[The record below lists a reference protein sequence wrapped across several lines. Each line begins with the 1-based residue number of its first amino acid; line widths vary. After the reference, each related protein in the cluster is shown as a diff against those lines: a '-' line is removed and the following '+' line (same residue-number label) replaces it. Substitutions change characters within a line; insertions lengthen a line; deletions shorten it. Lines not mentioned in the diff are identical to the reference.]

1 VQALAT
7 GVIALGALALV
18 LNWALAATLFG
29 LLSFAYGIWP
39 GQNDFVRDFGTVI
52 TLFGVVLMLCG
63 WDVMRIAWF
72 PIVFLIA
79 AVPWPGLVYSAVAGP
94 LQELAAHVSVIVLN
108 ICGVDTQQIGTK
120 IVMSY
125 GVGSGKAPRTLN
137 VAEACAGL
145 KSLMTFIS
153 IGAGLAFV
161 FGKDRPL
168 WQKLIITASSVPI
181 AILCNVLRVAG
192 QGLLDFYV
200 SQEFSEGFAHQI
212 AGLVMLIPAFFM
224 VLGVAWVLDQ
234 IFVEEVDLATVKP
247 AGPAVIRRQRG
258 PVVAST
264 NTAKPQAATPT
275 DSGVLPR
282 RNLPRRLPPQA
293 QARQGAEAEG
303 A

>member
-1 VQALAT
+1 M
-7 GVIALGALALV
+7 
-18 LNWALAATLFG
+18 NH
-29 LLSFAYGIWP
+29 
-39 GQNDFVRDFGTVI
+39 
-52 TLFGVVLMLCG
+52 
-63 WDVMRIAWF
+63 
-72 PIVFLIA
+72 
-79 AVPWPGLVYSAVAGP
+79 AGGP
-94 LQELAAHVSVIVLN
+94 
-108 ICGVDTQQIGTK
+108 
-120 IVMSY
+120 
-125 GVGSGKAPRTLN
+125 PRTLN

-168 WQKLIITASSVPI
+168 WQKLIITASAVPI
-181 AILCNVLRVAG
+181 AILCNVMRVAG
-192 QGLLDFYV
+192 QGLLDYYV

-247 AGPAVIRRQRG
+247 AGPAVIRRQRAVVE
-258 PVVAST
+258 PV
-264 NTAKPQAATPT
+264 AKPQATAAVA
-275 DSGVLPR
+275 SGVAGAVLPR

-293 QARQGAEAEG
+293 QQSGAEG